1 MQFHCDRTAADLD
14 SLSRRA
20 EEAVAD
26 LLSIFEE
33 ESGIVLKAI
42 PPSEKKPCM
51 KKKSEKKSNVMTV
64 VMGECNL
71 TG

>member
-1 MQFHCDRTAADLD
+1 MQFHCDRTAAELD

-42 PPSEKKPCM
+42 PPSEKKSSM